1 MRRMVVGAL
10 ALLAGVLGGCMSF
23 DYVGQEFSPTP
34 ESQPVSY
41 YVNRSM
47 VPPGRYQIIGRATV
61 DGPDGIDT
69 YDIQELLLR
78 KARACGA
85 DAVVIAGVKKVKV
98 GTYQASEDVF
108 NGPNTDLTPISFGP
122 AGEPVSINT
131 LGDEVVPLRGET
143 YYRKEVKVQAL
154 FLKDRAEVR
163 RLLAERGRELDE
175 LLAQP
180 VVEPARPEEP
190 SAAEELG
197 KAVAEE
203 EAEPAQAAEPE
214 KAERK

>member
-1 MRRMVVGAL
+1 MKKIVTGAL
-10 ALLAGVLGGCMSF
+10 ALLRAGVLSGCMSF
-23 DYVGQEFSPTP
+23 DYVGQEFAPTP
-34 ESQPVSY
+34 ESQSVDY

-47 VPPGRYQIIGRATV
+47 VPPGKYQIIGRATV

-69 YDIQELLLR
+69 YD
-78 KARACGA
+78 
-85 DAVVIAGVKKVKV
+85 AVVITGVKKVKV

-122 AGEPVSINT
+122 DGEPVSINT
-131 LGDEVVPLRGET
+131 FGDEVVPLRGET
-143 YYRKEVKVQAL
+143 YYREDVKVQAL

-163 RLLAERGRELDE
+163 KLLAERGRELDE

-190 SAAEELG
+190 LEAEEL
-197 KAVAEE
+197 V
-203 EAEPAQAAEPE
+203 EPAAKESAQTAEPE

>member
-1 MRRMVVGAL
+1 MKKIVTGAL
-10 ALLAGVLGGCMSF
+10 ALLLAGVLSGCMSF
-23 DYVGQEFSPTP
+23 DYVGQEFAPTP
-34 ESQPVSY
+34 ESQSVDY

-47 VPPGRYQIIGRATV
+47 VPPGKYQIIGRATV

-85 DAVVIAGVKKVKV
+85 DAVVITGVKKVKV
-98 GTYQASEDVF
+98 GTYQAREDVF

-122 AGEPVSINT
+122 DGEPVSINT
-131 LGDEVVPLRGET
+131 FGDEVVPLRGET
-143 YYRKEVKVQAL
+143 YYREDVKVQAL

-163 RLLAERGRELDE
+163 KLLAERGRELDE

-190 SAAEELG
+190 LEAEEL
-197 KAVAEE
+197 V
-203 EAEPAQAAEPE
+203 EPAAKESAQTAEPE